1 MFHKLR
7 RMFSTAVVAGSVAFS
22 PLIVQAADRADV
34 QEFLEVTGFDVALD
48 SIAVGA
54 ESAPSM
60 LGLED
65 NAFGQTWSNL
75 VKEVFIV
82 EDMQTQALDILE
94 ETLDQRLLDHAVAF
108 YGSDLG
114 KRLVQAENLSH
125 MDDDELKQIAGEQL
139 LAFYEAREDPR
150 PEYFVRMGAA
160 IDPENIGLRA
170 LQTIQVRFI
179 LAASRAG
186 VIAQDI
192 DEEALWANIRANEAE
207 VLAAIEEGAKASAAY
222 TYQDF
227 TSEEVLAYAEAL
239 EHPDMQLVYELMNAV
254 HYQVMGNRFE
264 ALALRLGELQPSQ
277 DL

>member
-7 RMFSTAVVAGSVAFS
+7 PFVSTALVVVSVLVTPVIAAS
-22 PLIVQAADRADV
+22 ADRDDV
-34 QEFLEVTGFDVALD
+34 VEFLEVTGFDVALE

-54 ESAPSM
+54 ETAPSM

-75 VKEVFIV
+75 VKEVFVV
-82 EDMQTQALDILE
+82 EDMNAQALDILE
-94 ETLDQRLLDHAVAF
+94 QTLDQDLLEHAVAF

-139 LAFYEAREDPR
+139 LALYEAQDDPR
-150 PEYFVRMGAA
+150 TAYFVRMGAA

-186 VIAQDI
+186 VIARDI
-192 DEEALWANIRANEAE
+192 DEDALWANIRANEAE

>member
-7 RMFSTAVVAGSVAFS
+7 RMFSTAVVAGSVALS
-22 PLIVQAADRADV
+22 PMIVQAADRADV

-94 ETLDQRLLDHAVAF
+94 ETLDQKLLDHAVAF

-139 LAFYEAREDPR
+139 LAFYEAKEDPR

-254 HYQVMGNRFE
+254 HYQVMRNRFE
-264 ALALRLGELQPSQ
+264 ALALRLGELQPTQ

>member
-1 MFHKLR
+1 MFHHLR
-7 RMFSTAVVAGSVAFS
+7 TLVSVAFVGAMTS
-22 PLIVQAADRADV
+22 FPVAVQAADRDDV
-34 QEFLEVTGFDVALD
+34 ENFLKVTGFDVALE
-48 SIAVGA
+48 SIALGA
-54 ESAPSM
+54 ETAPSM

-82 EDMQTQALDILE
+82 EDMNTQALDILE
-94 ETLDQRLLDHAVAF
+94 ATLDQNLLDHAVTF
-108 YGSDLG
+108 YGSELG
-114 KRLVQAENLSH
+114 QRLVHAENLSH
-125 MDDDELKQIAGEQL
+125 LDDDELKQVAGEQL
-139 LAFYEAREDPR
+139 LAFYEAKEDPR
-150 PEYFVRMGAA
+150 PAYFVRMGAA
-160 IDPENIGLRA
+160 IDPENIGLQA

-186 VIAQDI
+186 VIARDI

-227 TSEEVLAYAEAL
+227 TADEVKAYTEAL

-264 ALALRLGELQPSQ
+264 ALSLRLGELQPSQ